1 MSIKPIDFQV
11 MIPKTAE
18 ISKIQNDQQQKNVVF
33 NEQQTDITRQKFEEN
48 INTVHSRDNAQN
60 VKIDSNQEKKKDEK
74 RQKKNQNRAK
84 YGTKGEKEPE
94 EQTSVIDIRL

>member
-18 ISKIQNDQQQKNVVF
+18 VSKIQNDQQQKNIVV
-33 NEQQTDITRQKFEEN
+33 NEQQTNATRQKSEEKVN
-48 INTVHSRDNAQN
+48 LVHSRENAQ
-60 VKIDSNQEKKKDEK
+60 KARIDQEQEKKKDEK
-74 RQKKNQNRAK
+74 RQKKNSNRGK
-84 YGTKGEKEPE
+84 YGTKGEKELE

>member
-1 MSIKPIDFQV
+1 MSIKPIDFQM

-18 ISKIQNDQQQKNVVF
+18 ISKIQNDQQQKSVVV
-33 NEQQTDITRQKFEEN
+33 NEQQTNITRQKFEEN
-48 INTVHSRDNAQN
+48 VNTVHAKENAEK
-60 VKIDSNQEKKKDEK
+60 VRIDSEQKKKKEE
-74 RQKKNQNRAK
+74 RGRKKNPNRAK